1 MQDIQQQVIATYQKN
16 LEYLQQHH
24 CDLHNKLIALET
36 ALASEQ
42 YNERYSLEYKEG
54 YFDVLEISS
63 GDFLYGENSLLYSQQ
78 IVDMTDFRK
87 TGGVFQAQKYAD
99 FSPEM
104 PDIIDKSELHFHNAL
119 WATAKIIE
127 YSKLHA
133 SKTTTSMHTIY
144 KNIFIGSGL
153 GLHIPEICH
162 KLHTKIAFIQE
173 NNLELFRLSLFVTD
187 YAKLSKDVKLFFSIM
202 DNESEERLLF
212 VNFLEMGNN
221 YNLYLKHIPFIKN
234 YEPKLSNFQTHLLS
248 QPHISYGYSAI
259 LLCAVDAP
267 RYLAQNY
274 AFIDLSRRY
283 DNTIFSNK
291 PVLFL
296 FSGPSTGKNIEWIQ
310 ANHHRF
316 IIATALS
323 TCRLLQK
330 YDILPDIV
338 FHIDPGQKQTEA
350 LFEGLDTKKIFQ
362 NSFCI
367 FSSNVDP
374 HTVNKFD
381 RNRIYFIEHG
391 SQYKQ
396 GFEELTAPSV
406 GEYAYA
412 VALLFGT
419 TNLFLLGLDQAL
431 DPETLQSHS
440 SMHPYSVTGSDQE
453 DDSVYNYTTA
463 YEYVRGNFLPM
474 VPTLVLYK
482 LSIQE
487 LNRFTRMM
495 KRKTQ
500 NVYNLGNGAYFE
512 QTVPLPM
519 QNQDWTFYP
528 PLNRAEVTTSL
539 KDFFDTISSN
549 EFRAVDKNIL
559 QYQIQEAKKLLFLIT
574 KHKKQKSL
582 STTSY
587 LDSIA
592 KLSWALSDMKSES
605 KSYLAEVYYDYFKT
619 VLSYIFDLFNT
630 KELENPTQHIK
641 AIDTILVAQLEKMG
655 NLFVNKLEEY
665 LK

>member
-1 MQDIQQQVIATYQKN
+1 MQDIQQQVITTYQKN
-16 LEYLQQHH
+16 LEYLQQYH
-24 CDLHNKLIALET
+24 CDLHNKLIVLET

-42 YNERYSLEYKEG
+42 YNERYLLEYKEG
-54 YFDVLEISS
+54 YFDVLEIGS
-63 GDFLYGENSLLYSQQ
+63 GEFLYGGNSLLYSQQ
-78 IVDMTDFRK
+78 IVEMTDLKK

-127 YSKLHA
+127 YTKLHA
-133 SKTTTSMHTIY
+133 SKATTSMNSIY

-173 NNLELFRLSLFVTD
+173 NDLELFRLSLFVTD
-187 YAKLSKDVKLFFSIM
+187 YAKLSKEVKLFFSIM

-212 VNFLEMGNN
+212 VNFLELGNN

-234 YEPKLSNFQTHLLS
+234 YESKLQSFQTHLLS
-248 QPHISYGYSAI
+248 QSHISYGYSA
-259 LLCAVDAP
+259 LLLRAIDAP

-274 AFIDLSRRY
+274 SFLNLSRRHY
-283 DNTIFSNK
+283 DTIFSQK

-296 FSGPSTGKNIEWIQ
+296 FSGPSTGNNIEWIQ
-310 ANHHRF
+310 TNRHRF
-316 IIATALS
+316 IVVTALS
-323 TCRLLQK
+323 TCRLLDK
-330 YDILPDIV
+330 YGITPDIV
-338 FHIDPGQKQTEA
+338 FHIDPGQEQTEA
-350 LFEGLDTKKIFQ
+350 LFEGLNNQEFFK

-367 FSSNVDP
+367 FSSNVDSQ
-374 HTVNKFD
+374 TVDKFN

-412 VALLFGT
+412 VALLFGA
-419 TNLFLLGLDQAL
+419 TNVYLLGLDFAL
-431 DPETLQSHS
+431 DTQTLQSHS
-440 SMHPYSVTGSDQE
+440 SHHPYMVTGSNQQ
-453 DDSVYNYTTA
+453 DDTVYDYTTTI
-463 YEYVRGNFLPM
+463 EYVRGNFLDQ
-474 VPTLVLYK
+474 VPTLALYK
-482 LSIQE
+482 MSIQE
-487 LNRFTRMM
+487 FNRFTNMM
-495 KRKTQ
+495 KKEDQ
-500 NVYNLGNGAYFE
+500 NVYNLGNGAYLE
-512 QTVPLPM
+512 RTEPL
-519 QNQDWTFYP
+519 QIVNQDWTIYP
-528 PLNRAEVTTSL
+528 ILNPSEVNNFL
-539 KDFFDTISSN
+539 KAFFDANSSN
-549 EFRAVDKNIL
+549 EFRAIDKNIL
-559 QYQIQEAKKLLFLIT
+559 RYQIQEAKKLLFLIA

-582 STTSY
+582 SVTLY
-587 LDSIA
+587 LENIA
-592 KLSWALSDMKSES
+592 KLGWALSDMKSES
-605 KSYLAEVYYDYFKT
+605 KSYLSEVYYDYFKT

-630 KELENPTQHIK
+630 KELDNPTQHIK

-655 NLFVNKLEEY
+655 NLFVNKLEDY